1 VKNIIESINRVLAD
15 WNPIG
20 VDDEIAIEEY
30 KGYIPLILKAIE
42 NKQELMNCLEDI
54 LINRMEIGYDPSN
67 MEHIKDLQG
76 VCERLIQIYQIAK
89 ASS

>member
-1 VKNIIESINRVLAD
+1 MKNIIESINRVLAD